1 MGRNGLIILSII
13 FILTSLLGGRIIATP
28 SDRGLMES
36 RYLFIES
43 EVGPDQLEIEELLQM
58 LEGIRRKVGVDL
70 NYYPEDKITIK
81 IYKSTKSFMSYTD
94 KPWWLAA
101 IYTEG
106 KIHIQPLAILK
117 KRGILKTTLTHEFT
131 HLVIDRSVGIANC
144 PQWLNEGIAQYEAG
158 EWNRKRTEDIKIS
171 LLNNPVL
178 SIPEVERELNNRQ
191 DKDKAYI
198 AYLMTYTIV
207 EYLVDN
213 FGPINT
219 LLTYLKEGRDI
230 KESIEE
236 GLGISYSGFE
246 RGWTQY
252 LVGKYSRR

>member
-1 MGRNGLIILSII
+1 MVILLII
-13 FILTSLLGGRIIATP
+13 FILTSLLGAIP
-28 SDRGLMES
+28 SERDLIES
-36 RYLFIES
+36 RYFLIES
-43 EVGPDQLEIEELLQM
+43 EVEQDQLEIEELLQM

-70 NYYPEDKITIK
+70 NYYPEDKIAIK
-81 IYKSTKSFMSYTD
+81 IYKSTKSFMSHTD

-117 KRGILKTTLTHEFT
+117 KRGILKTTLTHEYT
-131 HLVIDRSVGIANC
+131 HLVIDRSVGGANC

-158 EWNRKRTEDIKIS
+158 EWNHKKAEDIKSS

-178 SIPEVERELNNRQ
+178 SISEVERELANTKYRLNEQ
-191 DKDKAYI
+191 DKDRAYI

-219 LLTYLKEGRDI
+219 LLTYLKEGKDI

-236 GLGISYSGFE
+236 GLEISYSGFE

-252 LVGKYSRR
+252 LVGKYSGR